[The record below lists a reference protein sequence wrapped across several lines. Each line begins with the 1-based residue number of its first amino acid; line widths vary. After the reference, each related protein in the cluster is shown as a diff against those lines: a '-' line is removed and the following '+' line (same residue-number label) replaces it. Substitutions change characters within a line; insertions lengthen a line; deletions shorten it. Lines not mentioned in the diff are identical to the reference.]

1 LAFIAQA
8 DMVIGPET
16 GVLNAAANE
25 PIPKILFLSH
35 STEENLSRDW
45 TNTVSLYGIGTRCP
59 GRDSDDI
66 KACNLMHYG
75 WDHCLKNEEHGVAQ
89 CQVDIS
95 VDSVMEFAMRF
106 IDEKLP
112 DRKYLLEMLRI
123 EALPFD
129 EMTPTQ
135 QRERMEA
142 RAAL

>member
-1 LAFIAQA
+1 
-8 DMVIGPET
+8 
-16 GVLNAAANE
+16 
-25 PIPKILFLSH
+25 
-35 STEENLSRDW
+35 
-45 TNTVSLYGIGTRCP
+45 
-59 GRDSDDI
+59 
-66 KACNLMHYG
+66 
-75 WDHCLKNEEHGVAQ
+75 
-89 CQVDIS
+89 
-95 VDSVMEFAMRF
+95 MEFAMRF